1 MRRRTKADLQLHQ
14 DRKDLKKT
22 RMKREQLAMTPEEI
36 DELLVKT
43 ILEYVVANGSVTKRD
58 LLSTNV
64 PPAAIEARFKHC
76 LAIAEEREPRL
87 RHMRSEVA

>member
-1 MRRRTKADLQLHQ
+1 MRRRKFDIHVQ
-14 DRKDLKKT
+14 DRKDLRKS

-36 DELLVKT
+36 DDLLVKT
-43 ILEYVVANGSVTKRD
+43 IIEYMVGNGSVTKRD

-76 LAIAEEREPRL
+76 LAVAEEREPRL
-87 RHMRSEVA
+87 RHMRSQAA